1 MPDEDDSL
9 NKSGLGKGEF
19 VALVAVLMMVD
30 ALAIDIML
38 PALPD
43 IGEAFGV
50 LRENDRALVLTAFT
64 IGFGLPQIIFGPLSD
79 RFGRRLPIFGGL
91 AVYILCAVGAV
102 FAPNFATLLALRFLQ
117 GVGGAAVRVGLT
129 AAVRDN
135 YSGTEMARIMSLVFA
150 IFLLV
155 PVIMPAVGQL
165 LLIFGSWQFIFL
177 VMGAVAVLNWLWG
190 FVRLRESLDPADR
203 RPLNLSTV
211 VEGFAMVFTNRRA
224 LFYGGSGAFLLGGVL
239 SMVFSSQQVFVDIYG
254 FGDWYPVSMVII
266 GGSAALSSLA
276 ASRVLPLVGLRR
288 TAHSAALG
296 LPIVAFTFAVLAATV
311 GLPAWA
317 YLLATVLFA
326 PCFVGG
332 FSSSGALSMEPLGA
346 VAGTASAV
354 FGLITSVFGAILA
367 TLIIQTY
374 NGTVVPILVG
384 IGVMGCCVLAS
395 FTIAEGGRLFGRD
408 QAPLSA
414 APAEVF

>member
-1 MPDEDDSL
+1 M
-9 NKSGLGKGEF
+9 KAIGKFEF
-19 VALVAVLMMVD
+19 VALVAALMMVD

-43 IGEAFGV
+43 IGNAFGV
-50 LRENDRALVLTAFT
+50 ERENDRSLVLAAFT

-79 RFGRRLPIFGGL
+79 RFGRRIPILGGL
-91 AVYILCAVGAV
+91 AVYILCAAGAV
-102 FAPNFATLLALRFLQ
+102 FAPSFAILLALRFLQ

-155 PVIMPAVGQL
+155 PVVMPAAGQL

-177 VMGAVAVLNWLWG
+177 VMAGIAALNWLWG
-190 FVRLRESLDPADR
+190 FARLRESLAPEDR
-203 RPLNLSTV
+203 RALNFASV
-211 VEGFAMVFTNRRA
+211 VEGFALVFTNRRA

-254 FGDWYPVSMVII
+254 FGDWYPLSMVII

-276 ASRVLPLVGLRR
+276 ASRVLPIVGLRR
-288 TAHSAALG
+288 TAHIAALS
-296 LPIVAFTFAVLAATV
+296 LPVIAFAFAILAATV

-326 PCFVGG
+326 PCFIGG

-367 TLIIQTY
+367 TLIVQTF
-374 NGTVVPILVG
+374 NGTVVPILIG
-384 IGVMGCCVLAS
+384 IGIMGCCVLAS
-395 FTIAEGGRLFGRD
+395 FTIAEKGRLFGRD
-408 QAPLSA
+408 QAPLS
-414 APAEVF
+414 PASAEAF